1 MDLNFRVSKQIITR
15 KDNENVVADSKNYL
29 HAAFS
34 FSEEWTGTKT
44 AIFTNSN
51 KSYCVILEND
61 RCLIP
66 WEVIKPRWFSV
77 SVFCGDLVTS
87 NKVAVR
93 VLESGYTEG
102 ETPADPTPDAYQQI
116 IALLD
121 DINQGQVSEESIAN
135 AVKVYMLEH
144 PVEMSGYAT
153 EEYVNDAIDSEV
165 GNINALLGTI

>member
-29 HAAFS
+29 YAAFS

-44 AIFTNSN
+44 AIF
-51 KSYCVILEND
+51 KSGDDAYCVMLQED

-102 ETPADPTPDAYQQI
+102 ETPDAYQQI
-116 IALLD
+116 IELLD